1 MDVFG
6 TELAV
11 LAETLSDHILVE
23 EKTTEAIHPL
33 CQQPPWFSPPG
44 CRCHPQYRRQPTCMS
59 LMSSEVDNIEKN
71 FNVNHYH
78 HSVSQHKLK
87 EIPTEETHPMEPK
100 FHAYWSKIT
109 TKTILLNQT
118 YQIKPSKQFVI

>member
-59 LMSSEVDNIEKN
+59 LMLSEVDNIEK
-71 FNVNHYH
+71 
-78 HSVSQHKLK
+78 KLQCQ
-87 EIPTEETHPMEPK
+87 PLPPQR
-100 FHAYWSKIT
+100 IT
-109 TKTILLNQT
+109 TQVEGN
-118 YQIKPSKQFVI
+118 SN

>member
-1 MDVFG
+1 
-6 TELAV
+6 
-11 LAETLSDHILVE
+11 
-23 EKTTEAIHPL
+23 
-33 CQQPPWFSPPG
+33 
-44 CRCHPQYRRQPTCMS
+44 MS

-118 YQIKPSKQFVI
+118 YQIKPSKQFVIWNNGK